1 LFEDIHVVVTI
12 ADQHLRKEIAR
23 FIQDG
28 LAQQLTGILL
38 AAKGLTRTLEE
49 RKALEATEAEQ
60 LVHLLKAANKEIHV
74 LLNKLK

>member
-1 LFEDIHVVVTI
+1 VTI
-12 ADQHLRKEIAR
+12 ADQRLRKEIAR

-38 AAKGLTRTLEE
+38 AAKGLTRTLED
-49 RKALEATEAEQ
+49 RKALETTEAER
-60 LVHLLKAANKEIHV
+60 LVHLLKGANKEIHV

>member
-1 LFEDIHVVVTI
+1 VTI

-49 RKALEATEAEQ
+49 RKALEATEAER